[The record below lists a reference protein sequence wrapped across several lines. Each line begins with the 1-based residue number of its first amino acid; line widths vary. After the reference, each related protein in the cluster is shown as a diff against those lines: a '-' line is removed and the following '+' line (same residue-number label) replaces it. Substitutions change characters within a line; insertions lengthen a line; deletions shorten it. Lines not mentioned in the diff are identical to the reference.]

1 MEGEKPMGDMKRRE
15 GRPSSNHVTRRHRN
29 LSHQMLRALQAI
41 FKPGYSRHLDRLQ
54 GRTDTIRGIQT
65 MRSMVADAKQFARFV
80 RARWPAVR
88 ELRELRPEMAS
99 AMIEE
104 LVQRDDSGGRIGRM
118 AASLRKLDAACRH
131 IGVIEREAPALLP
144 LAPRG
149 LGSSFHSDPQPEG
162 YSNEDAGRIVENV
175 TSRDEQVGRVLEL
188 MRIAGLRVS
197 EAAHLRGEDI
207 EAEKG
212 FLHLTGAVNHSK
224 GGRPREIHLVAGHK
238 AFLACLVSTAQG
250 HPDGH
255 VFVSRRSL
263 PERARAWVRKAC
275 ADLGIRPLGTHGLRK
290 TFASEENRRLRA
302 EGMEERQALRVV
314 AKQLGHNRLLVV
326 RQSYVAPQ
334 PTTEEPDSPAPR

>member
-1 MEGEKPMGDMKRRE
+1 MGDMKRGE
-15 GRPSSNHVTRRHRN
+15 GRPARHHVTRRRRN
-29 LSHQMLRALQAI
+29 LSHLMLRALQAI
-41 FKPGYSRHLDRLQ
+41 FKPGYSRHLDRLH
-54 GRTDTIRGIQT
+54 GRTDTVRGIQT

-80 RARWPAVR
+80 RARWPEVR
-88 ELRELRPEMAS
+88 ELQQLRPEMAS
-99 AMIEE
+99 AMVEE

-131 IGVIEREAPALLP
+131 IGAIEKDDQALLP

-149 LGSSFHSDPQPEG
+149 LGSAFHSDPRPVG
-162 YSNEDAGRIVENV
+162 YTIEEARRIVEYV
-175 TSRDEQVGRVLEL
+175 KSRDEQVGRVLEL
-188 MRIAGLRVS
+188 MRTAGLRVS

-212 FLHLTGAVNHSK
+212 LLHLRGAVNHSK
-224 GGRPREIHLVAGHK
+224 GGRPRQVHLAAGHE
-238 AFLACLVSTAQG
+238 AVLAGLVSTAQG

-255 VFVSRRSL
+255 IFASRRSL

-275 ADLGIRPLGTHGLRK
+275 EELGIRPLGTHGLRK
-290 TFASEENRRLRA
+290 TFASEEHRRLRA
-302 EGMEERQALRVV
+302 EGMEEQQALRVV

-334 PTTEEPDSPAPR
+334 LAAEEPEPPTPR

>member
-1 MEGEKPMGDMKRRE
+1 MDDTKRRE
-15 GRPSSNHVTRRHRN
+15 GRPAHYHVTRRHRN

-41 FKPGYSRHLDRLQ
+41 FKPGYSRHLDRLH
-54 GRTDTIRGIQT
+54 GTTDTIRGIQT

-80 RARWPAVR
+80 RARWPEVR

-99 AMIEE
+99 VMIEE

-118 AASLRKLDAACRH
+118 AASLRKLDVACRH
-131 IGVIEREAPALLP
+131 IGAVEREAPALLP
-144 LAPRG
+144 HAPRG
-149 LGSSFHSDPQPEG
+149 LGHVFHSDPCPVG
-162 YSNEDAGRIVENV
+162 YTNEDARRIVEYV
-175 TSRDEQVGRVLEL
+175 KSRDEQVGRVSEL

-212 FLHLTGAVNHSK
+212 LLHLRGAVNHSK
-224 GGRPREIHLVAGHK
+224 GGRPREIRLVAGHEE
-238 AFLACLVSTAQG
+238 FLASLVSTARE

-255 VFVSRRSL
+255 IFASRRSL

-275 ADLGIRPLGTHGLRK
+275 EELGIRPLGTHGLRK
-290 TFASEENRRLRA
+290 TFASEEHRRLRA
-302 EGMEERQALRVV
+302 EGVDERHALCVV

-334 PTTEEPDSPAPR
+334 PTTEEPDPPAPC